1 MTAHKYLEVLRNSNL
16 CFWTDTIFL
25 SLRKEEV
32 NGIFIRTGID
42 GSRQNLWEPTMEKN
56 IWNSNSR
63 IILATKFVHM
73 KALTGMR
80 MLQILII
87 IQIHLSSFT

>member
-1 MTAHKYLEVLRNSNL
+1 MTAHKYLEVSMNSNL

-25 SLRKEEV
+25 SLRKGEV
-32 NGIFIRTGID
+32 TGIFIRTGID

-63 IILATKFVHM
+63 TISLTKVIRM
-73 KALTGMR
+73 KVLTKQK
-80 MLQILII
+80 MLQISII
-87 IQIHLSSFT
+87 IQIHS